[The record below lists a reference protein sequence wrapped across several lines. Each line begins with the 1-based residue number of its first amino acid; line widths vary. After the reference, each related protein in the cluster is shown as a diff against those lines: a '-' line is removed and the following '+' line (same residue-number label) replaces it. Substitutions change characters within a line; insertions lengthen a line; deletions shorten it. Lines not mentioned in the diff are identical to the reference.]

1 MKYFPYYRHFSY
13 KFIQANFVRIASTL
27 RDLMSS
33 KIYRAITLKVMSVS
47 EQKVSDLHL
56 FVVEISD
63 IFHKK
68 EWKSYVDVCT

>member
-1 MKYFPYYRHFSY
+1 
-13 KFIQANFVRIASTL
+13 
-27 RDLMSS
+27 MSS